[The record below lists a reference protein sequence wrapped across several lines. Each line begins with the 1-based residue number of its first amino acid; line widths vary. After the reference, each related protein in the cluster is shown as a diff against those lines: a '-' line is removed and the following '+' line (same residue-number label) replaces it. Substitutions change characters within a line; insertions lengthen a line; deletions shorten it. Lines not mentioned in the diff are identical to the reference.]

1 MDYAFRGGRNQ
12 RYVKVNGTLVI
23 ADMAAADVSPIERV
37 EYGDEFTA
45 MSGAT
50 GLVEA
55 GVTLGTWTDPRTAP
69 VDGYD
74 VELVAQD
81 ATGFWCRVTRWESGE
96 YGYDYGYGG
105 EEADFVWDW
114 EVRGELG

>member
-1 MDYAFRGGRNQ
+1 MDYGFRGARNQ

-23 ADMAAADVSPIERV
+23 YDMAAGDVAPTERV
-37 EYGDEFTA
+37 EYGDTATA
-45 MSGAT
+45 MPGAEVV
-50 GLVEA
+50 VEA
-55 GVTLGTWTDPRTAP
+55 GVELATWTDPRQGL

-74 VELVAQD
+74 IEILAQD

-105 EEADFVWDW
+105 EEADFVWGW
-114 EVRGELG
+114 EVRGELA